1 MSIDVVTRTQADTS
15 LARDTCPWALVHTQK
30 DRWLAKPKIAPA
42 IDVLKAIS
50 AGDEVFLLLAAVTQ
64 HVDKERLS
72 VKLASKT
79 ACDSCASLPLAI
91 IERRVE
97 RQMHVCLSN
106 NVAEE
111 MTNDTATVLSTD
123 NCGDSVTLYGRT
135 GWQRSEYLRRGDK
148 YLVPINFHFSQH
160 ERLSHGR
167 NPSMKEPPILPAEQS
182 CAHHPTLAT
191 RRRPR

>member
-1 MSIDVVTRTQADTS
+1 MSIS
-15 LARDTCPWALVHTQK
+15 YWPRDTCPCALVDAQK
-30 DRWLAKPKIAPA
+30 IRWLADPKIAHA
-42 IDVLKAIS
+42 IDILKAMS
-50 AGDEVFLLLAAVTQ
+50 AGDEVFCFLAAATQ
-64 HVDKERLS
+64 AIDKERLS

-79 ACDSCASLPLAI
+79 ACDSCAGLTLAI

-111 MTNDTATVLSTD
+111 MTNDTTAVLSTD

-135 GWQRSEYLRRGDK
+135 GRQRADYLRRGDK

-160 ERLSHGR
+160 ERLPTAG
-167 NPSMKEPPILPAEQS
+167 ILA
-182 CAHHPTLAT
+182 
-191 RRRPR
+191 